1 MGCLPIL
8 GRESEGFF
16 AEGAF
21 RWIEAGQFDGDG
33 ACGLSIEDDIKGCG
47 VLLFCGDEMAVITC
61 CAGLLEGDAW
71 RSRSDG

>member
-1 MGCLPIL
+1 MRCLPIL
-8 GRESEGFF
+8 GRECEGFF

-47 VLLFCGDEMAVITC
+47 VLLFRGDEMAVMTSG
-61 CAGLLEGDAW
+61 AAWLEGDAW
-71 RSRSDG
+71 RSRLDG